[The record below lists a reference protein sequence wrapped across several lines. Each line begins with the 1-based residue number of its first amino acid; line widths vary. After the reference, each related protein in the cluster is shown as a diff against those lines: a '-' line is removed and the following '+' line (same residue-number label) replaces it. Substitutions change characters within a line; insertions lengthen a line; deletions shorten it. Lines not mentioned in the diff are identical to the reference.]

1 MTILKKIIAYP
12 LAFIGLGI
20 AFIGIMLEQLAEG
33 IMELGEDKT

>member
-1 MTILKKIIAYP
+1 MIRKLIAYP

-33 IMELGEDKT
+33 IMELGEDKK